1 MSIRTK
7 VILGA
12 ILLNAITFTL
22 TRIWWALHGELV
34 ATLETHIENPEDK
47 TMTYLIAGNLNQADT
62 AFDFM
67 KSEFGENYT
76 FVQFSTKGWSPKAT
90 AKLIAQDIKE
100 HSYEARVFTIS
111 LGDHV
116 ARYLERDLGSTIKV
130 YAINPCPTREALQSP
145 LGAVLKFASPVAEL
159 ACHACGWASYLP
171 VVPSWGGQYS
181 PILLI
186 DQYWSICYDSPPLVT
201 SNTYGLV
208 CSEYDTLLDN
218 NVLEYFYLD
227 ADIEYID
234 CGHSDVVNSAEK
246 YYNAICNLLEN
257 E

>member
-22 TRIWWALHGELV
+22 TRIWWALHGELA

-116 ARYLERDLGSTIKV
+116 ARYLERELGSTIKV
-130 YAINPCPTREALQSP
+130 YAINPCPTREALQPP
-145 LGAVLKFASPVAEL
+145 LGTVLKFVSLVAEL
-159 ACHACGWASYLP
+159 ACHACGWVSYLP
-171 VVPSWGGQYS
+171 IVPSWGGQYS

-186 DQYWSICYDSPPLVT
+186 DQYWSICYDSPPLVA

-246 YYNAICNLLEN
+246 YYNAICNLLES